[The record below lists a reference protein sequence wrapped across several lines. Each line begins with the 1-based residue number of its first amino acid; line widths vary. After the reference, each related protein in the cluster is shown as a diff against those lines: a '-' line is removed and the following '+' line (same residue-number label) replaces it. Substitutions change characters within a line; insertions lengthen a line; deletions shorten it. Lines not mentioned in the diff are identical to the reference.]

1 MNTLRQPKNET
12 IMRTSLQAA
21 MSAINLYSEYFLGLI
36 ISLTIAR
43 NLSTDDYGVYSSIIW
58 LAGLITLAIN
68 SGLAINV
75 TKFVAEFAKREP
87 ESLPAILAYF
97 WRIQHIRVLLVLI
110 VAFTLLFINP
120 SNANIDVWV
129 LCVLFV
135 CAVIKADYMFRMA
148 VLKGM
153 KRYDVLAKT
162 SVIANPFNITAV
174 LLCAYYDASLSN
186 FVLVYCSACLV
197 YGASARLFTK
207 ELPHSKWDN
216 AIIDNHKK
224 RILFQMLSATG
235 IVFLGA
241 LIFKQSQVIVLEQSN
256 FFSEAGFFNIGFL
269 LSTAAITLIP
279 GIYQEI
285 LLPKIT
291 DAVQNGDVKSQV
303 EQAERYLI
311 MLSLLVAIPVVLY
324 ADVIIDILYGERYQG
339 AVFCLQVMIVLK
351 TIMTLNQG
359 ANLTLI
365 SNDKQVGMVKVN
377 AVMFAITVA
386 LSLLCVPYLGLNGA
400 LIVYGVLVFILLISY
415 SYLAR
420 SCNYKMIPAQDL
432 LRIVIPALISSLPV
446 LIINYFLSGVMS
458 VVIGSI
464 IFAMLYV
471 NLLFIFKG
479 YDKSVNVMI
488 RQIKPKAPFFMQN
501 YMEWALRQL
510 A

>member
-1 MNTLRQPKNET
+1 LRKNIET

-43 NLSTDDYGVYSSIIW
+43 NLSTDDYGLYSSIIW

-75 TKFVAEFAKREP
+75 TKFVAEFTKREP

-97 WRIQHIRVLLVLI
+97 WRIQHIRVFVVLVI
-110 VAFTLLFINP
+110 AFGLLFTN
-120 SNANIDVWV
+120 SGSVNIDLWV
-129 LCVLFV
+129 LVVLFI

-148 VLKGM
+148 VFKGI
-153 KRYDVLAKT
+153 KKYDILAKT
-162 SVIANPFNITAV
+162 SVIANPFNIAGV
-174 LLCAYYDASLSN
+174 LLCAYFGASLQN

-197 YGASARLFTK
+197 YGVSARRFTK
-207 ELPHSKWDN
+207 ELPNSKWSDD
-216 AIIDNHKK
+216 IIDNHKK

-241 LIFKQSQVIVLEQSN
+241 LIFKQSQVIVLEQSS
-256 FFSEAGFFNIGFL
+256 FLSQAGFFNIGFL

-291 DAVQNGDVKSQV
+291 DAVQDGDIKTQV

-311 MLSLLVAIPVVLY
+311 TLSLLVAIPVALY
-324 ADVIIDILYGERYQG
+324 ADVIIEILYGARYEG

-351 TIMTLNQG
+351 AIMTLNQG

-365 SNDKQVGMVKVN
+365 SNDKQVGMVKIN
-377 AVMFAITVA
+377 AVMFAIAVV
-386 LSLLCVPYLGLNGA
+386 LSVVCVPNFGLNGA
-400 LIVYGVLVFILLISY
+400 LIVYGTLVFILLMSY
-415 SYLAR
+415 SYLAK
-420 SCNYKMIPAQDL
+420 SCNYKMIPPQDL
-432 LRIVIPALISSLPV
+432 IRIIIPALISSVPI
-446 LIINYFLSGVMS
+446 LIVNSFLTGIASAI
-458 VVIGSI
+458 IGSI
-464 IFAMLYV
+464 LFAIVYF
-471 NLLFIFKG
+471 NLLFVFKG
-479 YDKSVNVMI
+479 YDKSVSVI
-488 RQIKPKAPFFMQN
+488 LKQIKPKAPLSVQL
-501 YMEWALRQL
+501 YIDWGLRKL
-510 A
+510 D